1 MSFNPNLRVSTMTLI
16 SDLNTLI
23 DLNGLYENI
32 KPDNKI
38 KYIEHG
44 VNNKG
49 VNQKQNKSRKTE
61 KKKFFYNQITV
72 HIFEDKIINVKIFNN
87 GKIQMTGVKNINQ
100 GEKVLITLINIIQN
114 IPSDILE
121 IILTN
126 KLLQSNPIEIA
137 LINSDFDC
145 GFKIKREIL
154 HRKIIEKGYYSSFEP
169 TIYPGVNIKY
179 YFNKEKQ
186 DDGICNC
193 KTQCNGKGKNGFCKK
208 ITVAVFNSGKIIITG
223 GQSYEQL
230 NKAYEFINDILKNS
244 KEELI
249 LRENKDVVAFNP
261 LNVEQEKI

>member
-16 SDLNTLI
+16 SDLNTAI
-23 DLNGLYENI
+23 DLNDLYENVEAN
-32 KPDNKI
+32 DRI

-49 VNQKQNKSRKTE
+49 INHKNSKSRKNE
-61 KKKFFYNQITV
+61 KKKFFYNQITA
-72 HIFEDKIINVKIFNN
+72 HIFEGKIINVKIFNN

-100 GEKVLITLINIIQN
+100 GENVLKILIDTIKN
-114 IPSDILE
+114 IPDDILDK
-121 IILTN
+121 ILTN
-126 KLLQSNPIEIA
+126 KLLHSNPMEVA

-186 DDGICNC
+186 NSGICNC
-193 KTQCNGKGKNGFCKK
+193 KSQCNGRGKDGFCKK

-230 NKAYEFINDILKNS
+230 NKAYEFIDDILKNN

-249 LRENKDVVAFNP
+249 LKENN
-261 LNVEQEKI
+261 I

>member
-16 SDLNTLI
+16 SDLNTVI
-23 DLNGLYENI
+23 DLNYLYENI
-32 KPDNKI
+32 EANDRI

-49 VNQKQNKSRKTE
+49 VNHKISKSRKNE
-61 KKKFFYNQITV
+61 KKKFFYNQITA
-72 HIFEDKIINVKIFNN
+72 HIFEEKIINVKIFNN

-100 GEKVLITLINIIQN
+100 GENVLKIIIDAIKN
-114 IPSDILE
+114 IPNDLLDR
-121 IILTN
+121 ILTN
-126 KLLQSNPIEIA
+126 RSFHSNPIEVA

-154 HRKIIEKGYYSSFEP
+154 HREIIEKGYYSSFEP

-179 YFNKEKQ
+179 YYNKEKQ
-186 DDGICNC
+186 DTGICNC
-193 KTQCNGKGKNGFCKK
+193 KNQCNGKGKNGFCKK

-230 NKAYEFINDILKNS
+230 NKAYEFINDILENS

-249 LRENKDVVAFNP
+249 LKENN
-261 LNVEQEKI
+261 I